1 MATDAMP
8 TLAEQ
13 IMQASQA
20 AWKRLRQALQVKTRE
35 EAIDLVNT
43 DEEAATTARS
53 ILATKSGS
61 ALTNAKASTTALTRP
76 PVDIPTGK
84 GRPPRMHF

>member
-35 EAIDLVNT
+35 EAINLVNT

-53 ILATKSGS
+53 MLARGGS
-61 ALTNAKASTTALTRP
+61 ALTNAKAGTTALTRP
-76 PVDIPTGK
+76 PVDIPM
-84 GRPPRMHF
+84 GRGRQPRMQF